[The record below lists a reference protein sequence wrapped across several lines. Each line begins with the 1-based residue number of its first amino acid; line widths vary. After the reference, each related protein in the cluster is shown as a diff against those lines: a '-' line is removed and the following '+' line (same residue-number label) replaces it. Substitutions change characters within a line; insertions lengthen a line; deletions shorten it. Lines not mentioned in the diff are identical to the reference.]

1 MPLLFDSHTHL
12 QFSAF
17 NKDRDEVIKRTL
29 DDNIWI
35 VNVGSQK
42 DTSRKAVDLANKY
55 PKGVYATIGLH
66 PIHVDKNHY
75 DFQEF
80 DGDNGFNPRG
90 EEFDYE
96 FYKNLAR
103 NEKVVAIGE
112 CGLDYAVFAREQGE
126 RPQKRASA
134 DSAFVATS
142 AKEAAL
148 REGGLPSEEKLKDKQ
163 KEVFIKH
170 VELAHEL
177 KKPLMIHCRRA
188 FDDLISILTTN
199 SQLLNTNPG
208 IIHFFTGT
216 LDDAKKLLEI
226 EFYFTFGGL
235 ITYNRQLDEIIK
247 FLPLEKILL
256 ETDAPYVAP
265 EPYRARL
272 PDGQGKRNE
281 PIYISE
287 TAKKLAEIKNVSFE
301 EIARQTTEN
310 TLKIFKIK

>member
-1 MPLLFDSHTHL
+1 MPFLFDSHTHL

-17 NKDRDEVIKRTL
+17 NNDRDEVIKRTL

-42 DTSRKAVDLANKY
+42 DTSKKAVDLANKY
-55 PKGVYATIGLH
+55 PEGVYATVGLH

-90 EEFDYE
+90 EKFDYD

-126 RPQKRASA
+126 RLQKQASA
-134 DSAFVATS
+134 
-142 AKEAAL
+142 EAL

-163 KEVFIKH
+163 KEIFIKH
-170 VELAHEL
+170 IELAHEIN
-177 KKPLMIHCRRA
+177 KPLMVHCRQA
-188 FDDLISILTTN
+188 FDDLISVLISHL
-199 SQLLNTNPG
+199 SFLNTPPG

-216 LDDAKKLLEI
+216 SDDAKKLLEM

-235 ITYNRQLDEIIK
+235 ITYNRQFDEIIK

-265 EPYRARL
+265 EPYR
-272 PDGQGKRNE
+272 GKRNE
-281 PIYISE
+281 PIYIIE
-287 TAKKLAEIKNVSFE
+287 TAKKLAGIKNISLE
-301 EIARQTTEN
+301 KICEQTTEN
-310 TLKIFKIK
+310 AIKVFE

>member
-1 MPLLFDSHTHL
+1 MPFLFDSHTHL

-17 NKDRDEVIKRTL
+17 NNDRDEAIKRAL
-29 DDNIWI
+29 DNNVWI

-42 DTSRKAVDLANKY
+42 NTSQKAVELANKY
-55 PKGVYATIGLH
+55 PEGIYATVGLH

-90 EEFDYE
+90 EKFDYD

-134 DSAFVATS
+134 
-142 AKEAAL
+142 EAL
-148 REGGLPSEEKLKDKQ
+148 REGGLPSEKKLKEKQ
-163 KEVFIKH
+163 RLVFIKH
-170 VELAHEL
+170 IELAHEIQ
-177 KKPLMIHCRRA
+177 KPLMIHCRSA
-188 FDDLISILTTN
+188 FDDLVRILNSN
-199 SQLLNTNPG
+199 SQLLNINPG
-208 IIHFFTGT
+208 IIHFFTGA
-216 LDDAKKLLEI
+216 LDDAEKLLEMG
-226 EFYFTFGGL
+226 FYFTFGGL
-235 ITYNRQLDEIIK
+235 ITYNREFDEVIK

-265 EPYRARL
+265 EPHRARL
-272 PDGQGKRNE
+272 PNGQGKRNE

-287 TAKKLAEIKNVSFE
+287 TAKKLAKIKNVSFE

>member
-1 MPLLFDSHTHL
+1 MPFLFDSHTHL

-17 NKDRDEVIKRTL
+17 NNDRDEVIKRTL

-42 DTSRKAVDLANKY
+42 DTSKKAVDLANKY
-55 PKGVYATIGLH
+55 PEGVYATVGLH

-90 EEFDYE
+90 EKFDYD

-126 RPQKRASA
+126 RLQKQASA
-134 DSAFVATS
+134 
-142 AKEAAL
+142 EAL

-163 KEVFIKH
+163 KEIFIKH
-170 VELAHEL
+170 IELAHEIN
-177 KKPLMIHCRRA
+177 KPLMVHCRQA
-188 FDDLISILTTN
+188 FDDLISVLISHL
-199 SQLLNTNPG
+199 SFLNTPPG

-216 LDDAKKLLEI
+216 SDDAKKLLEM

-235 ITYNRQLDEIIK
+235 ITYNRQFDEIIK

-281 PIYISE
+281 PIYMKS
-287 TAKKLAEIKNVSFE
+287 TAQKMAEIKNASLE
-301 EIARQTTEN
+301 KISEQTTQN
-310 TLKIFKIK
+310 ALKIFKLQ